1 MSDSEESKH
10 DERYSDH
17 EEDEGREF
25 IVPVHVQDLE
35 LIKRDRLFVV
45 NVTDL
50 SEGSKEEHIQQ
61 LKELQ
66 RQIQSDPLGVVES
79 DVFDMLYS
87 FVKVLKQM
95 SDEARV
101 VLLLLASSTLDDIV
115 KAVKRGQTESSRQA
129 RSALKIT
136 SFVLCQTLMQIRNV
150 QVDEDKDILQK
161 KDKASKSKQINWG
174 KHCETGVVA
183 LQNSLCDD
191 TLALWNMNTPE
202 EEFIGLY
209 CTAVFQLLESPGLL
223 RSKLLKSLIYKLV
236 GECLIRAPRVLVTV
250 NTSLLEL
257 VFAHEHLAIPV
268 ADMIEFLQTRH
279 QSIKIAADLISEIS
293 KIRQRDSSR
302 DVSGTKNISIFLGR
316 LSTLMP
322 STVLAN
328 LSIVLPLLDAES
340 YYLRNAVV
348 TAVTHILMA
357 DFHARD
363 KTTEDENVEEGERA
377 TSAEFRPLSRQRR
390 DTLFGV
396 LNDRIHDVNSFA
408 RCHVLKC
415 YKDLCEEGAVPLRH
429 MQKLPAIAV
438 ERMQDRT
445 SGVRKYSIELLC
457 ALLEHNPFR
466 ENLDR
471 EYYDQQKKDLLE
483 QHALKKQAV
492 MEDVQ
497 EQLSRRLSGMNVN
510 ESQAAQDEEEKEVE
524 LQKIERLLLFH
535 TQALEFIDILE
546 NEAIPLLIQLL
557 GSAAVSDVLETIRF
571 LHQAHAFRL
580 NQATKGVRAM
590 LILIWRNDPKVQE
603 HVLKTFQSILFYKP
617 QTDLLVT
624 PNQAAQTL
632 LTLLD
637 GCTVSDATCLEQL
650 LSVMKSKDLVP
661 QRVITALWELCSED
675 STCNTIGHSIWLLS
689 MLNAPPRLDVLLEH
703 GLGYRV
709 RDEHNWLCVRA
720 TSNMLQNWNFKDKTL
735 TPDGVQPLIV
745 SLQSF
750 LTMIEE
756 TNLEWFDAAQ
766 QAIEALFHV
775 CQFPEQPCGDVI
787 ATWSTALF
795 PTDEEDQDEA
805 VCSASELSKFVF
817 ILGHVAIRMAVYVES
832 LASSVK
838 EARNKSQKDK
848 PADQK
853 ASSMEE
859 ELGMNAELEAEEDDF
874 LHTLTQ
880 HDLVGRNLLGAYG
893 PILIRLV
900 ANEDGLFDDELIK
913 ETATVAL
920 CKFMCIS
927 AEFCEKNL
935 PLIFT
940 RLKECQQPSV
950 RSNIVVAL
958 GDLSFRFPN
967 LVEPWTSHIYARL
980 RDIDVN
986 VRKNTIMVLTHLIL
1000 NDMVK
1005 VKGQISEIALSL
1017 VDEDKRI
1024 CDLAKLFFHE
1034 LSKRGNNPIYNM
1046 LPDTIGRLSTSATL
1060 SKKSFQEITKF
1071 LLGFIQKD
1079 RQTESLVE
1087 KLCQRFVTTAEV
1099 AQWRDFAYCLANLSL
1114 NEKAVKKLVELRKL
1128 FKTCLVDKAVFE
1140 SFQQVVVKAK
1150 KFCKPEMKDTLD
1162 ELERV
1167 IHAIHSGENV
1177 DDNDVLMDL
1186 PQKKAEKPKTP
1197 RKARKGKENTVH
1209 VENPRSLEDEEDGAD
1224 FIPKKL
1230 QRKTR
1235 KPKKAKIVESEDED
1249 DDENVDDDEDDD
1261 KPEPVRA
1268 KPGKRKKAEAPRAKP
1283 KQTKKKQRDS

>member
-1 MSDSEESKH
+1 MSDIDESRH
-10 DERYSDH
+10 DVHHSDH

-35 LIKRDRLFVV
+35 LVKRDRLFVV

-50 SEGSKEEHIQQ
+50 TDGSKDDHIRQ

-66 RQIQSDPLGVVES
+66 RQVQNDPFGVIES
-79 DVFDMLYS
+79 DVFDLLYS
-87 FVKVLKQM
+87 FVKALKEL

-115 KAVKRGQTESSRQA
+115 KAIKREQHESSRQA

-136 SFVLCQTLMQIRNV
+136 AFVLCQTLMQIKSV

-161 KDKASKSKQINWG
+161 KDKASKAKQVNWG
-174 KHCETGVVA
+174 KHCETGVIS
-183 LQNSLCDD
+183 LQNSLCDE
-191 TLALWNMNTPE
+191 TLTMWNMNMPE

-209 CTAVFQLLESPGLL
+209 CSAVFQLLESPGLL
-223 RSKLLKSLIYKLV
+223 RSKPLKSLIYKLV
-236 GECLIRAPRVLVTV
+236 GDCLVRAPRVLVTV

-268 ADMIEFLQTRH
+268 AEMVHFLQRKH
-279 QSIKIAADLISEIS
+279 RSIKIAADLISEVS
-293 KIRQRDSSR
+293 KIRQRESSR
-302 DVSGTKNISIFLGR
+302 DVSGTKNISVFLGH

-348 TAVTHILMA
+348 TAVTFILMA
-357 DFHARD
+357 DFRARD
-363 KTTEDENVEEGERA
+363 KNPEDIDTTQDADQPASNN
-377 TSAEFRPLSRQRR
+377 FRPLSRQRR

-396 LNDRIHDVNSFA
+396 LEDRIHDVNSFA
-408 RCHVLKC
+408 RSHVLKC

-429 MQKLPAIAV
+429 IQKLPAIAV

-445 SGVRKYSIELLC
+445 GGVRKYSIELLC
-457 ALLEHNPFR
+457 TLLEHNPFR

-471 EYYDQQKKDLLE
+471 EYYEHQKANLMEKFT
-483 QHALKKQAV
+483 AKKQEV
-492 MEDVQ
+492 MKDVE
-497 EQLSRRLSGMNVN
+497 EQLNRRLSGLNVN
-510 ESQAAQDEEEKEVE
+510 ESQVAEEEGENEVE

-535 TQALEFIDILE
+535 TQALEFIEIVE
-546 NEAIPLLIQLL
+546 EQAIPLLVQLL
-557 GSAAVSDVLETIRF
+557 GSAAVTDVLEAIRF
-571 LHQAHAFRL
+571 FHKAHGFRL
-580 NQATKGVRAM
+580 NKATVGIRAM
-590 LILIWRNDPKVQE
+590 LILVWRSDPKIQELAVQ
-603 HVLKTFQSILFYKP
+603 TFKSILFFKP
-617 QTDLLVT
+617 QTDLLLS
-624 PNQAAQTL
+624 PQQAAQTL
-632 LTLLD
+632 LALLD

-650 LSVMKSKDLVP
+650 LGIMKAKDLVP
-661 QRVITALWELCSED
+661 QRVISALWDLCSYD
-675 STCNTIGHSIWLLS
+675 SSCNTIGHAIWLLS
-689 MLNAPPRLDVLLEH
+689 MLKTPPKLEILLEH
-703 GLGYRV
+703 GLGERV
-709 RDEHNWLCVRA
+709 RQEHNWLCVRA

-735 TPDGVQPLIV
+735 TPAGIEPLIV
-745 SLQSF
+745 SIQSF
-750 LTMIEE
+750 LTLMDE

-775 CQFPEQPCGDVI
+775 CQYPEQPCGDII
-787 ATWSTALF
+787 AAWSTALF
-795 PTDEEDQDEA
+795 PTDEEDQEEA

-838 EARNKSQKDK
+838 EARHKSQKDK
-848 PADQK
+848 NDVEKP
-853 ASSMEE
+853 SSMEE
-859 ELGMNAELEAEEDDF
+859 ELGMNAEIEAEEDEF
-874 LHTLTQ
+874 LHSLT
-880 HDLVGRNLLGAYG
+880 HELVGRWDLPGAYG

-900 ANEDGLFDDELIK
+900 ANEEGIFDDDLIK
-913 ETATVAL
+913 EASTVAL

-927 AEFCEKNL
+927 GDFCDKNL

-940 RLKECQQPSV
+940 KLKECQQPSV

-1046 LPDTIGRLSTSATL
+1046 LPDTIGRLSTSSNL

-1079 RQTESLVE
+1079 KQAESLVE

-1099 AQWRDFAYCLANLSL
+1099 TQWRDFAYCLSNLPFNDRAL
-1114 NEKAVKKLVELRKL
+1114 KKLIELRKM
-1128 FKTCLVDKAVFE
+1128 FKTCLVDDGVYE
-1140 SFQQVVVKAK
+1140 SFQQIISKAK
-1150 KFCKPEMKDTLD
+1150 KFCKAEMKESLD
-1162 ELERV
+1162 EIERMIEV
-1167 IHAIHSGENV
+1167 MHSGENV
-1177 DDNDVLMDL
+1177 DDTETFADL
-1186 PQKKAEKPKTP
+1186 PTKKADKQKTP
-1197 RKARKGKENTVH
+1197 RKQRKEKENSQDKPQTEN
-1209 VENPRSLEDEEDGAD
+1209 VEDDEDAM
-1224 FIPKKL
+1224 PKKL
-1230 QRKTR
+1230 ERKSR
-1235 KPKKAKIVESEDED
+1235 KAKKPTRVEESEDEPIS
-1249 DDENVDDDEDDD
+1249 EVAEDSDMEE
-1261 KPEPVRA
+1261 EPVRA
-1268 KPGKRKKAEAPRAKP
+1268 QKGKGEKRKKAEAPRAKS
-1283 KQTKKKQRDS
+1283 KQSKKKQKDL